1 MVRETYQVKILSRA
15 VVYVSCMYM
24 FVGDEDVD
32 ERLRLRDDTIFHLKQ
47 EISTMQQR
55 IEDLESE
62 LKGQRSPSQ
71 IKEGGMYIAQMQIG
85 VVCADSLVP
94 SSTQPL
100 NAHKKFMCCCRR
112 W

>member
-1 MVRETYQVKILSRA
+1 MVREMYQVKTLSHA
-15 VVYVSCMYM
+15 VLYVSLYM

-32 ERLRLRDDTIFHLKQ
+32 EQLRLRDDTIFHLKQ

-55 IEDLESE
+55 IEDLKSE
-62 LKGQRSPSQ
+62 LKGQQSPSQ

-100 NAHKKFMCCCRR
+100 NVHKKIYVLL
-112 W
+112 